1 MKIKKTYLYPTTII
15 LFSIICGIFTKDY
28 YLGTMTLMC
37 GLLNGYY
44 ASIGK
49 VCNYVF
55 GILFCILN
63 LYISYLNGLYGI
75 FIFSLIIFVPS
86 QIHGFVSW
94 FKNRNKKNEVI
105 LRHFTF
111 KISLILIISS
121 LLGSIVLG
129 YLLTKIPGQNLAF
142 FDSTST
148 ILNLCSIILMNL
160 RYKEFWIVFLFNN
173 VIDLIIWLINTINN
187 TQNAIMMLIVSI
199 GYMLINIYGLFNCLE
214 LEAKYEN

>member
-1 MKIKKTYLYPTTII
+1 MKIKKTYLYPTIII
-15 LFSIICGIFTKDY
+15 LFSIIC
-28 YLGTMTLMC
+28 
-37 GLLNGYY
+37 
-44 ASIGK
+44 
-49 VCNYVF
+49 

-111 KISLILIISS
+111 KISLIVIISS

-214 LEAKYEN
+214 LEARYEN